1 MDDASNPPSAP
12 NSTHSYNAA
21 EERLYRQAVRMVLER
36 QRAAANLLQ
45 WWFEVPYPTAN
56 RWLERMEA
64 EGLIGPPNH
73 VAWRKIFRDEQ
84 GNPQ

>member
-1 MDDASNPPSAP
+1 MDDHANPPSAP
-12 NSTHSYNAA
+12 DGTYIYDAA
-21 EERLYRQAVRMVLER
+21 EEQLYRQAVCMVLER

-45 WWFEVPYPTAN
+45 RWCDVENPTAN

-73 VAWRKIFRDEQ
+73 VAIRKIFRDAQ
-84 GNPQ
+84 GNPK